1 MDRLRGKVA
10 LITGGA
16 SGLGEATALM
26 FAAEGAAVAVVDLD
40 LDGASRVIADIEKRG
55 GAGTAVEADVSSS
68 DSVQRAVDHV
78 VARFGRLDIVHANAA
93 AIHLM
98 PQDGMLDTM
107 DVDVFD
113 RSFAVNVRGA
123 ALTIKHSLP
132 HLVQRARSS
141 VVVTSSAAAFI
152 GADSNTVY
160 GMTKGALN
168 TLVMAVATQYGKS
181 GVRANGIAPGLMAT
195 ESQKRGS
202 SADAVKLAERAQLT
216 PRAGVPDD
224 VAWAAVYLAS
234 DESEFVTGQILQVDG
249 GLLAHG
255 PNLADLRDLKA
266 QRESII

>member
-16 SGLGEATALM
+16 SGLGEATAQM

-40 LDGASRVIADIEKRG
+40 LEGASRVVDDIERRG
-55 GAGTAVEADVSSS
+55 GAATAVEADVSAAE
-68 DSVQRAVDHV
+68 SVERAVEHV
-78 VARFGRLDIVHANAA
+78 VARFGGLDVVHANAA

-98 PQDGMLDTM
+98 PQDGMLETM

-113 RSFAVNVRGA
+113 RSFEVNVRGA

-132 HLVQRARSS
+132 HLTQRVRSS
-141 VVVTSSAAAFI
+141 VIVTSSAAAFI
-152 GADSNTVY
+152 GADTNTVY

-168 TLVMAVATQYGKS
+168 TLVLAVATQYGKS

-195 ESQKRGS
+195 DSQSLGS
-202 SADAVKLAERAQLT
+202 SADAVKVAERAQLT
-216 PRAGVPDD
+216 PRRGLPDD

-234 DESEFVTGQILQVDG
+234 DESEFVTGQILKVDG

-255 PNLADLRDLKA
+255 PNLADLRDMKA
-266 QRESII
+266 QRGAVS